1 MIALAKMLARQ
12 GPDRLGEKPILNYVL
27 HKTGFGN
34 FRVLDRYYRLGRG
47 SEDLTPTQRRGLA
60 RFEVPSSVTGT
71 SAKAA
76 LMRGYL
82 EALHRHEEEGGED
95 NTDIE
100 LNLSIPGH
108 MDATELDRLASL
120 ARRVPPNGCIV
131 EIGSLFGQSSWVLAK
146 NAPLSMT
153 AYCLDPW
160 VREPGIL
167 PLEE

>member
-1 MIALAKMLARQ
+1 
-12 GPDRLGEKPILNYVL
+12 
-27 HKTGFGN
+27 
-34 FRVLDRYYRLGRG
+34 
-47 SEDLTPTQRRGLA
+47 
-60 RFEVPSSVTGT
+60 
-71 SAKAA
+71 
-76 LMRGYL
+76 
-82 EALHRHEEEGGED
+82 
-95 NTDIE
+95 
-100 LNLSIPGH
+100 